1 MTSYQKLKEKNRL
14 LAEQLLKVCLSP
26 ETQEAREIVS
36 RVRTESQIEAAIWS
50 GDIGDMNGFKGLINH
65 VSQCST

>member
-14 LAEQLLKVCLSP
+14 LTEQLLKVCLSP
-26 ETQEAREIVS
+26 ETQEAQEIVIQI
-36 RVRTESQIEAAIWS
+36 RIEAQIEAAIWA

-65 VSQCST
+65 ISQCST